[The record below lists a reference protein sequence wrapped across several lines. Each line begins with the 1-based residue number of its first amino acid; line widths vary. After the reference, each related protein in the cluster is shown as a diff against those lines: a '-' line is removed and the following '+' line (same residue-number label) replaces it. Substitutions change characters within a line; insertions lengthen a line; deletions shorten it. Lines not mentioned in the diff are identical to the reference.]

1 MTGVIQNGLQV
12 RSLKGFKQFSVFN
25 ILQTGYLR
33 YKINLK
39 DFGNEKK

>member
-1 MTGVIQNGLQV
+1 MIGVIQYGLQV
-12 RSLKGFKQFSVFN
+12 FRIKVFKQFSVFN